1 MILVRFGHL
10 ILIMVP
16 ALIGTLG
23 SAVWAYT
30 IAMAAGLKG
39 DAERV
44 LFYGLLVAGFELVS
58 FLLLLV
64 FAKCKSRDFENLTNL
79 VRYGGSISDDR
90 LDGFGFFGLQ
100 VKSMIRELSDS
111 SDRKSIRIASLT
123 GLVRAVV
130 ELTDRSILI
139 IGLDGRIVAASAAII
154 DLPAFE
160 VLRVGVSSIGEFL
173 PEMELQSVLEE
184 ADRSHGIVE
193 RQDHV
198 SFIPVYSVNGE
209 ITHFL
214 VELGKKGALEAI
226 AEMLQARKPPNGKKV
241 GEEDVLAPKAGIRQR
256 FTTFFL
262 GDRQK
267 DNPPK

>member
-1 MILVRFGHL
+1 MILIRFGHL
-10 ILIMVP
+10 ALVMVL
-16 ALIGTLG
+16 AIAGTLG

-30 IAMAAGLKG
+30 IAMHAGLKG

-44 LFYGLLVAGFELVS
+44 LFYGLLLGAFELVS
-58 FLLLLV
+58 FLLLLGLARRKGRE
-64 FAKCKSRDFENLTNL
+64 FGNLTEL
-79 VRYGGSISDDR
+79 VRYGGSISNER
-90 LDGFGFFGLQ
+90 LETFGSFGVQ
-100 VKSMIRELSDS
+100 VMSMIRELSDS

-130 ELTDRSILI
+130 ELTDREILI
-139 IGLDGRIVAASAAII
+139 IGLDGRIVAASESLA

-160 VLRVGVSSIGEFL
+160 GLRVGVSSLSDFL

-193 RQDHV
+193 RKEHV

-226 AEMLQARKPPNGKKV
+226 AEMLQTKKTSSGKKAV
-241 GEEDVLAPKAGIRQR
+241 EEASSRPGRSIGQR
-256 FTTFFL
+256 FRSLFPWK
-262 GDRQK
+262 R
-267 DNPPK
+267 